1 MKLNNDCSYCSSV
14 PGFSKSGQ
22 RRCGPSRPMSGFQ
35 ISHGLMIKR
44 SNLTIISTSFK
55 LYVKLIYLLSSP
67 LDFESSAAPS
77 FSSFFLGNEVLQM
90 TNSWISM
97 SISMLKWK
105 ARVRTKWS
113 VLFIRLYL
121 LLKLSDEDPDGAS
134 SVVAILLATDSAK
147 STIHSKTGCENLS
160 IYEIKK
166 GSKLN

>member
-1 MKLNNDCSYCSSV
+1 MKLNHDCSYCSSV
-14 PGFSKSGQ
+14 PGFSKGGQ
-22 RRCGPSRPMSGFQ
+22 RRCAPSRPMSSFQ

-67 LDFESSAAPS
+67 LDFESFAAPS

-90 TNSWISM
+90 TNSWINM

-113 VLFIRLYL
+113 VPFIRLYL

-134 SVVAILLATDSAK
+134 SVVAILLATDPAK
-147 STIHSKTGCENLS
+147 STIHFEKTVL
-160 IYEIKK
+160 
-166 GSKLN
+166 L